1 MKGALS
7 STDPSLFV
15 RKKIIKRIINW
26 NSSEKSAETMLVKNG
41 TDLSS
46 LFPYGKKLVSFLNA
60 EARIILPSIARRNLK
75 FTNEY
80 AKNNVN
86 NVIKTMAKKIHDFC
100 SYKVIGPNKPIM
112 KERC

>member
-1 MKGALS
+1 MA
-7 STDPSLFV
+7 
-15 RKKIIKRIINW
+15 RIYP
-26 NSSEKSAETMLVKNG
+26 
-41 TDLSS
+41 S